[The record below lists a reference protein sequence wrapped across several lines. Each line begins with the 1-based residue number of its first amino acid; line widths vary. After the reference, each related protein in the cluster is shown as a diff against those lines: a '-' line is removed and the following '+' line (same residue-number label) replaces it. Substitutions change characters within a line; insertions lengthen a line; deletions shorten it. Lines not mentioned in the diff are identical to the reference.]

1 MQTLPAS
8 AKTTF
13 HAQIASS
20 WRRRFLPFEPTA
32 PDAPAWRARMVQTV
46 VSFAPITMAA
56 NLLNAVVVAV
66 LAGDRLALWETVC
79 WLVFVGWTV
88 ITGTLAWLRTRHAP
102 VQRASTRA
110 INRLTVNA
118 FLSAAAWG
126 ILCARVL
133 PVADPGMQAVILT
146 VSTGMICAGGYVLAA
161 VPAAGLAYVATL
173 GGSVAVA
180 IGHSTVEHRGMLLLL
195 LVAYV
200 TIICASLVHLSRTFA
215 QRLVAETDAARQQQV
230 VGLLLKD
237 FEDHASD
244 VLWEID
250 AAGHLRHAS
259 ARLLSMLGV
268 EADSQSQEPF
278 RRLIQRLAAPTESGM
293 AQVQRLRRRFA
304 SMRPFSDLELPV
316 RLHDE
321 ARWWSLTAKPLV
333 SEDGH
338 VGGWRGVISDI
349 TKDKTSHSALYKLA
363 HKCPLTGLANRRH
376 FLGEVAR
383 ALEQRGKSSSAILYM
398 DLDNFKKVNDVH
410 GHGLGDQLLQR
421 IAVRI
426 ASGLRKGDIAA
437 RLGGDEFAILLHDIE
452 SEEEAA
458 RFAGR
463 LLAKIQPAT
472 KIGELNLPVGMSIGI
487 AIAPK
492 HGEAP
497 DELLRA
503 ADLALYRAKSA
514 GKGTVQVYSPL
525 LGRASKRRAQLEEA
539 LRDAVGK
546 RQLRI
551 VYQPQVDV
559 ASGRIVAFEALVRW
573 EHPELGLISPAEFIP
588 IAEETGVIES
598 LGNWVLETAC
608 RQAARWPQSIGIAVN
623 VSPIQAMGEGLIKSV
638 RKALAESG
646 LAVKRLELEITESI
660 FLNENP
666 RTMQVLHALRGL
678 GVKIALDDFGVGY
691 SSLGYLR
698 RFPFSSLKID
708 RAFTGEL
715 ATSDQARSIVK
726 AIVALAECLGMTTIV
741 EGVEHVAQ
749 LDVVRD
755 SGCDQFQGYYCSEPV
770 PPDTIPRLL
779 AEWHAD
785 RLDPRS
791 RKAVATRPASTASNP
806 AAGGA
811 RAARTDAAAQP
822 KVATAP

>member
-1 MQTLPAS
+1 MPHPS
-8 AKTTF
+8 ATADTSVL
-13 HAQIASS
+13 ARLEAN
-20 WRRRFLPFEPTA
+20 WRRRFLPFEPTD

-56 NLLNAVVVAV
+56 NLLNAVTVAM
-66 LAGDRLALWETVC
+66 LAGDRLALWETLV

-88 ITGTLAWLRTRHAP
+88 ISGTLAWLRTRHAP
-102 VQRASTRA
+102 VQRASPRA
-110 INRLTVNA
+110 INRLTVYA
-118 FLSAAAWG
+118 FLSSAAWG
-126 ILCARVL
+126 ILSARLL
-133 PVADPGMQAVILT
+133 PVSDPGMQTVILT
-146 VSTGMICAGGYVLAA
+146 VATGMVCAGGYVLAA
-161 VPAAGLAYVATL
+161 VPSAGLVYVGTL
-173 GGSVAVA
+173 GSALA
-180 IGHSTVEHRGMLLLL
+180 AALAASTIEHRRMLLVLL
-195 LVAYV
+195 CGYV
-200 TIICASLVHLSRTFA
+200 VIICASLLHLSRTFA
-215 QRLVAETDAARQQQV
+215 KRLVAETDAARQQQV

-250 AAGHLRHAS
+250 SAGHLRHAS

-268 EADSQSQEPF
+268 DETGQSEMPF
-278 RRLIQRLAAPTESGM
+278 RRLVQRLAAPTEAGT

-304 SMRPFSDLELPV
+304 SVRPFSDLELPV
-316 RLHDE
+316 RVHDE
-321 ARWWSLTAKPLV
+321 TRWWSLTAKPLV

-338 VGGWRGVISDI
+338 VSGWRGVISDI

-383 ALEQRGKSSSAILYM
+383 TLEQRGKSSSAILYM

-437 RLGGDEFAILLHDIE
+437 RLGGDEFAILLHEIG

-463 LLAKIQPAT
+463 LLSKIQPAT

-497 DELLRA
+497 DELMRA

-514 GKGTVQVYSPL
+514 GKGTVQIYSPQ
-525 LGRASKRRAQLEEA
+525 LGRASKRRAQLEES
-539 LRDAVGK
+539 LRDAVEK
-546 RQLRI
+546 RQLRV

-588 IAEETGVIES
+588 IAEETGAIER

-608 RQAARWPQSIGIAVN
+608 RQAARWPQTIGIAVN
-623 VSPIQAMGEGLIKSV
+623 VSPIQAMGEGLITSV

-741 EGVEHVAQ
+741 EGVEHAAQ
-749 LDVVRD
+749 LAVVRD
-755 SGCDQFQGYYCSEPV
+755 TGCDQFQGYYCSEPV
-770 PPDTIPRLL
+770 PADAIAQLIAGWNASRLTDPPR
-779 AEWHAD
+779 
-785 RLDPRS
+785 
-791 RKAVATRPASTASNP
+791 KPAGRRGE
-806 AAGGA
+806 AAGRAA
-811 RAARTDAAAQP
+811 RAAATP
-822 KVATAP
+822 TAPRLAPTP